1 MQVPGDVINNSN
13 LLQCF
18 YIFIYLLVLFVSF
31 KAIKRRKSPPSVS
44 PREGGK
50 VPQTVT
56 LIRDQQY
63 KGMYEKK
70 LLLIR
75 CHDFHLVH

>member
-1 MQVPGDVINNSN
+1 MQVPGDNSN

-18 YIFIYLLVLFVSF
+18 YIILFIYLLVLFVSF

-50 VPQTVT
+50 VSQTVT

-63 KGMYEKK
+63 KGMYEKN
-70 LLLIR
+70 
-75 CHDFHLVH
+75 CC